1 MQVPSKDLRWAV
13 GCILAEGD
21 QTPDGSL
28 LKTLQGQGYKTIK
41 LPKADRVTMTTFPHK
56 NLISIYLAN
65 YKVWNA
71 YAVYAKVVRRTF
83 SGRIC
88 LFMVFLCY
96 FLFFFAILRI
106 CFSTERYK
114 RVAILLIPNCVTCP
128 VWMSSV
134 STWPNAW
141 LHGVLMLDVVEG

>member
-13 GCILAEGD
+13 GCILAEDD
-21 QTPDGSL
+21 QTPDQSL

-41 LPKADRVTMTTFPHK
+41 LPKADRVTMTTFPYK

-71 YAVYAKVVRRTF
+71 YAVYAKVVRRAF

-88 LFMVFLCY
+88 LCYVFLCY

-106 CFSTERYK
+106 VFQR
-114 RVAILLIPNCVTCP
+114 NVT
-128 VWMSSV
+128 SV
-134 STWPNAW
+134 SLFYISHAQCGCPLCRLGRMRGCTVCLCW
-141 LHGVLMLDVVEG
+141 ML

>member
-21 QTPDGSL
+21 QTPDDSL

-56 NLISIYLAN
+56 NVISIYLAN

-71 YAVYAKVVRRTF
+71 YAIYAKVWRA
-83 SGRIC
+83 
-88 LFMVFLCY
+88 
-96 FLFFFAILRI
+96 FLFFYFGFAILRI

-114 RVAILLIPNCVTCP
+114 RIAIRCVIIGATADFSP
-128 VWMSSV
+128 
-134 STWPNAW
+134 
-141 LHGVLMLDVVEG
+141 